1 MEPSP
6 PPKASQPATAAAAPE
21 LPAALPATSTLW
33 EQLVSL
39 ATNEARSLLQAL
51 AISADLFLER
61 VAPAAGES
69 EVTDP
74 GALRQYGV
82 TIRRQT
88 IWLQRLVEN
97 LLYAARMA
105 EGQLRMV
112 RQAVPLTEIVDE
124 VRPAIE
130 PLLADTQQ
138 TLEVQSAA
146 PLPIVQVD
154 RQRLGQA
161 LMNLLLCVTAHAPAG
176 VPIVLTIE
184 PQPLARSFAAGRR
197 QLPAAPRRRHGAQV
211 RLALTAPGLHLPA
224 ESDPAHLFEPL
235 APEPAVRAT
244 GAGPGVAGPGVAGPA
259 ASGSLARS
267 LRLGLAIA
275 RAIVEAHGGRAGVD
289 ARQGHDTRLWL
300 ELPAVAGEDA
310 EPARARR
317 RGATR

>member
-1 MEPSP
+1 M
-6 PPKASQPATAAAAPE
+6 
-21 LPAALPATSTLW
+21 
-33 EQLVSL
+33 SL

-112 RQAVPLTEIVDE
+112 QQAVPLTEIVDE

-176 VPIVLTIE
+176 VPIALTVE
-184 PQPLARSFAAGRR
+184 PQPPARSFAAGRR
-197 QLPAAPRRRHGAQV
+197 QSPAAPRRRHGAQV

-244 GAGPGVAGPGVAGPA
+244 GAGPGVAGPA

-317 RGATR
+317 QGATR